1 MFKRIKKLLKISR
14 EYDDLKGL
22 VDEIN
27 HECKFL
33 NEKIE
38 KLEKLEKEDIN
49 LIEKCEKLERILEYG
64 RQDKITY
71 RICRELTG
79 MLNLLSKYS
88 TYIYKDGKEFRINDL
103 VLYNPTFSNT
113 SEKYNI
119 IVEDSFEKDD
129 AKIKKKYAVDLLK
142 GTYIIIKNSTTDK
155 DND

>member
-14 EYDDLKGL
+14 EYDGLKDL

-27 HECKFL
+27 RKFL

-38 KLEKLEKEDIN
+38 KIEKLEKEDIN
-49 LIEKCEKLERILEYG
+49 LIEKCEKLERVLEYG

-71 RICRELTG
+71 MICRELTG
-79 MLNLLSKYS
+79 MLNPLLKHS

-119 IVEDSFEKDD
+119 IVEDSFEKDG

-142 GTYIIIKNSTTDK
+142 GAYIIIKNSTTDK